1 MANEK
6 YLAVIGLSDE
16 DTAHLRLLLRKVV
29 AGLDQNWRW
38 GTEENA
44 DLVIVNP
51 AELAG
56 QIARNRAFSGGR
68 RCAIFDNGEALRD
81 GELRLSRPL
90 KADALLA
97 TLNGI
102 GAPGIGLGQ
111 PVSRSNADF
120 FSDDGL
126 DPEFQIEDDD
136 AASARAQHREDAP
149 APGLDELLK
158 PDSEAR
164 KPQFA
169 VPLRIDAE
177 TRLERGSRTASAR
190 GDRRIADSVRG
201 MRGPAGKLEGI
212 NIATV
217 ESDANATASGKHA
230 LREYLHKP
238 LLGGPARANLDGVPE
253 LVLDPKERVFHA
265 AGALTALAPYCR
277 VELAQSMWRPV
288 TSQDLA
294 RLRAQQPARPY
305 AHLQWLDALV
315 HAGGRLAGH
324 LDPGGRYRL
333 KGAPLAATGA
343 PHHDAIVNRLATPAK
358 LNEIASDSSAP
369 MAAVFDLVSAY
380 AAIGLIDV
388 EGRLSRNAPPPKS
401 GLFSRLRNP
410 FGKN

>member
-1 MANEK
+1 MKLEINLIVRR
-6 YLAVIGLSDE
+6 LA
-16 DTAHLRLLLRKVV
+16 
-29 AGLDQNWRW
+29 
-38 GTEENA
+38 
-44 DLVIVNP
+44 
-51 AELAG
+51 
-56 QIARNRAFSGGR
+56 
-68 RCAIFDNGEALRD
+68 
-81 GELRLSRPL
+81 
-90 KADALLA
+90 ALLA
-97 TLNGI
+97 G
-102 GAPGIGLGQ
+102 GLLCTAG
-111 PVSRSNADF
+111 V
-120 FSDDGL
+120 
-126 DPEFQIEDDD
+126 
-136 AASARAQHREDAP
+136 ARAQ
-149 APGLDELLK
+149 
-158 PDSEAR
+158 
-164 KPQFA
+164 
-169 VPLRIDAE
+169 
-177 TRLERGSRTASAR
+177 
-190 GDRRIADSVRG
+190 
-201 MRGPAGKLEGI
+201 
-212 NIATV
+212 

-333 KGAPLAATGA
+333 KGSALAATGA
-343 PHHDAIVNRLATPAK
+343 LHHDAIVNRLATPAK